1 LKMSTRK
8 RIITAIIGLLFLV
21 GCAWFIT
28 DAMGIEFVQIN
39 SAWAFI
45 LIAIGFINLFSGSG
59 ILFNGGLMLL
69 GSGIL
74 VRDNSWL
81 GGILEPVSTWQ
92 MIVAILLLIVGL
104 SIIGSALGLNKNKW
118 KKHIHSHA
126 HKGHSG
132 VCSGNDGTAV
142 FGEQNF
148 DYTGQEFRGIDL
160 NGIFGSVTLDL
171 REAIILEDCTIDANS
186 VFGSVEILTGS
197 NANYEVTG
205 TGVFGSV
212 DNDTRRQTVE
222 GLPTVTV
229 NAASVFGS
237 VEVR

>member
-1 LKMSTRK
+1 MSTRK
-8 RIITAIIGLLFLV
+8 RIITVIIGLLFLV

-28 DAMGIEFVQIN
+28 DAMGLEFVQIN

-45 LIAIGFINLFSGSG
+45 LIAIGFVNLFSGNG
-59 ILFNGGLMLL
+59 ILFNAGLMLL
-69 GSGIL
+69 GGGIL
-74 VRDNSWL
+74 VRENGWL
-81 GGILEPVSTWQ
+81 GGILAPVSTWQ
-92 MIVAILLLIVGL
+92 MIVTIMLLIIGL
-104 SIIGSALGLNKNKW
+104 SIIGGALGINKNKW
-118 KKHIHSHA
+118 KKHIHRHS

-132 VCSGNDGTAV
+132 VCSGSDGTAV
-142 FGEQNF
+142 FGEQSF

-171 REAIILEDCTIDANS
+171 REAIILEDCTIEANS

-197 NANYEVTG
+197 NANYSVEG

-212 DNDTRRQTVE
+212 ENDTRRQTVE

-229 NAASVFGS
+229 NASSVFGS

>member
-1 LKMSTRK
+1 MSTRK
-8 RIITAIIGLLFLV
+8 RIITVVIGLLFLV

-28 DAMGIEFVQIN
+28 DAMGLEFVQIN
-39 SAWAFI
+39 SAWAVI
-45 LIAIGFINLFSGSG
+45 LIAIGFVNLFSGNG
-59 ILFNGGLMLL
+59 ILFNAGLMLL
-69 GSGIL
+69 GGGIL
-74 VRDNSWL
+74 TRDNGWL
-81 GGILEPVSTWQ
+81 GGVLEPVSTWQ
-92 MIVAILLLIVGL
+92 MIVTIMLLIVGL
-104 SIIGSALGLNKNKW
+104 SIIGGALGINKKKW

-132 VCSGNDGTAV
+132 VCNGTDGTAV
-142 FGEQNF
+142 FGEQSF

-171 REAIILEDCTIDANS
+171 REAIILEDCSIEANS

-212 DNDTRRQTVE
+212 DDDTRRQTVE

-229 NAASVFGS
+229 NASSVFGS